1 MNLSREEAK
10 ALIAIEKYL
19 TNHSIII
26 PSQGAENKY
35 DIYDKTGDQNYYAA
49 MFRGRINPLKSYY
62 KLIYRGNI
70 RLIRVDIGDGGTH
83 INPDGTIFPP
93 GTPHIHLYDE
103 VYHDSIAYP
112 LPKIFNNTDDLP
124 ETLRTFLSYS
134 NVLNVNEIDII
145 QQGGLFDE

>member
-1 MNLSREEAK
+1 MNLSQEEAN

-19 TNHSIII
+19 KNHSIVI

-35 DIYDKTGDQNYYAA
+35 DIYDSAGDQNYYAA

-70 RLIRVDIGDGGTH
+70 RLIRVDIGYSGTH
-83 INPDGTIFPP
+83 TNPDGTVFPA
-93 GTPHIHLYDE
+93 GVPHIHLFDE
-103 VYHDSIAYP
+103 VHHDKIAYP
-112 LPKIFNNTDDLP
+112 LPEIFNNTDDLA

-134 NVLNVNEIDII
+134 NVLNVDEIEII